1 MSPSYIP
8 LDRSRRLRNLVS
20 AVFDIMHAAFKPLIQ
35 SVFAIAGPWMFIVG
49 VGGGMMLQSTFLKMG
64 SSADPSWQ
72 GATGSLVAS
81 TFLTIIGYVVA
92 VISQHLVVLA
102 YLKIYHDE
110 KRAASVAETWAYI
123 KKNWKRLL
131 GAAALQQAVIVLPSL
146 LLFMLVAG
154 VGLMELSFIPFLL
167 MIYLFIPAQM
177 VGCLYVFGGLD
188 ARESVRKAFAL
199 TRGRWW
205 RQVVVYGALGIVQY
219 IVITPALLILAIA
232 IFLAVFASM
241 EGGMDDMA
249 MPMRIYSAVSAV
261 LFSVLYL
268 VANTFMFVG
277 VVLNYFDALEQ
288 DEAPSLAARIENI
301 GAEATQ

>member
-20 AVFDIMHAAFKPLIQ
+20 AVFDIMHVAFKPLIQ

-49 VGGGMMLQSTFLKMG
+49 VGGTMMLQAAFMG
-64 SSADPSWQ
+64 MDNGTDTSWQ
-72 GATGSLVAS
+72 NATASLVAS
-81 TFLTIIGYVVA
+81 TFLMIIGYVIA

-146 LLFMLVAG
+146 MLFVLIAG
-154 VGLMELSFIPFLL
+154 TGLIALSFIPFFL
-167 MIYLFIPAQM
+167 MIYLFVPAQM
-177 VGCLYVFGGLD
+177 VGCLYVFGGLS

-219 IVITPALLILAIA
+219 IVVTPALLILAIA
-232 IFLAVFASM
+232 VFLAVFASM
-241 EGGMDDMA
+241 DGSMDDMA
-249 MPMRIYSAVSAV
+249 VPMRIYSAVSAV

-288 DEAPSLAARIENI
+288 DEAPSLVARIENI

>member
-49 VGGGMMLQSTFLKMG
+49 IGGAMWLQSIFVKMDNR
-64 SSADPSWQ
+64 ADASWQ
-72 GATGSLVAS
+72 NATGSLVAS
-81 TFLTIIGYVVA
+81 IFLMVIGYVVA

-131 GAAALQQAVIVLPSL
+131 GAAVLQQAVIVLPSL
-146 LLFMLVAG
+146 LLFMLIAG
-154 VGLMELSFIPFLL
+154 VGLIELSFIPFFL
-167 MIYLFIPAQM
+167 MIYLFVPAQM
-177 VGCLYVFGGLD
+177 VGCLYVFGGLNVRD
-188 ARESVRKAFAL
+188 CVRKAFAL

-219 IVITPALLILAIA
+219 IVVTPALLILAIA
-232 IFLAVFASM
+232 LFLAIFASM

-249 MPMRIYSAVSAV
+249 GPMRIYSAVSAV
-261 LFSVLYL
+261 LFSILYL

-301 GAEATQ
+301 GAEVAQ